1 MKIGPLALEN
11 PLVLAPMAGITEL
24 PLRRLAKEHGCAL
37 VVTELISSNG
47 LVRGGQKSFDLAK
60 SHPAERPL
68 SVQIFGKDP
77 ETMGDAAG
85 IVADLGADIVDINL
99 GCAVRKVVRQ
109 GSGVALMREPKR
121 LEAIL
126 KQVRAAIGVPLTIK
140 IRSGWD
146 PSGVEALRVGRMA
159 EACGVNAIA
168 VHPRTA
174 TQGFGGK
181 ADWSLIGKL
190 KQSLSIPVIGN
201 GDVLTAWDALR
212 MQSVTACDAVMI
224 GRASQGNPWIFSQ
237 TLDLMAGREPTVPGW
252 SARLEV
258 IVRYVNYMVDHFGE
272 YRGVRML
279 RSRIVWFVKGM
290 PGCST
295 FRNRVTRLTSRDEM
309 IAAVRDYFDAVRHK
323 SEFTDPVKRET
334 HGGTN
339 EGASAD

>member
-1 MKIGPLALEN
+1 
-11 PLVLAPMAGITEL
+11 
-24 PLRRLAKEHGCAL
+24 
-37 VVTELISSNG
+37 
-47 LVRGGQKSFDLAK
+47 
-60 SHPAERPL
+60 
-68 SVQIFGKDP
+68 
-77 ETMGDAAG
+77 
-85 IVADLGADIVDINL
+85 
-99 GCAVRKVVRQ
+99 
-109 GSGVALMREPKR
+109 
-121 LEAIL
+121 
-126 KQVRAAIGVPLTIK
+126 
-140 IRSGWD
+140 
-146 PSGVEALRVGRMA
+146 MA

-237 TLDLMAGREPTVPGW
+237 TLDLMAGREPTVPGL

-309 IAAVRDYFDAVRHK
+309 IAAVRDYFDAVRHE